1 MSPPSLDSKASVPP
15 NASVCSP
22 TAATGQKRPATNSPP
37 NPREATGFKQPATQG
52 KSTKLFIFYLSSN
65 SWVKDGYGAMKIS
78 LKIKLNPI

>member
-22 TAATGQKRPATNSPP
+22 TATTGQKRPATNSPP

-52 KSTKLFIFYLSSN
+52 KSPKLLLRNFLFYFSSN
-65 SWVKDGYGAMKIS
+65 SWVKNCHGAMKI
-78 LKIKLNPI
+78 